1 MLAGLQQLRKGST
14 SVRGLK
20 DEDNVQV
27 VMAFGDVFAAG
38 VGMIILIVALHSL
51 QGGLGIL
58 DEDFMA

>member
-1 MLAGLQQLRKGST
+1 MLTAKGVLAGLQQLRKGST

-38 VGMIILIVALHSL
+38 VGMIILIVALHVTS
-51 QGGLGIL
+51 
-58 DEDFMA
+58 